1 MFGKNVT
8 LTVLVLLVFLPKI
21 GAGVAHSFDFDYI
34 DKSTVALDMVLEI
47 ENGLVTY
54 NVNETPGEGAETK
67 IPFPYIVNNYQIPH
81 VNSLIFLN
89 ERGDIIFKDV
99 ALSGTFYPTTY
110 FPAGDGSAYLTIEGV
125 CRPTGGDFLNA
136 YPDTKKLY
144 SSEGRVIWEKRAE
157 GYPRVSPNGDYVA
170 VFFASGF
177 EGRITLINKNGNT
190 SEVEGPVGPFHA
202 ISKEGDFLLVGE
214 PTSVPSDWR
223 GGTTIYSATGELITH
238 LDPNFACRSAVHL
251 EGDLNI
257 YGSRK
262 IIVQTGFFIKREN
275 VVEAH
280 GNSYT
285 ITDGL
290 SSERGIQVYD
300 GKGKKLWERKLGK
313 GHPGL
318 RFFVSDNEE
327 YIALIPDLAAG
338 ITVFKSATG
347 GIIRRIKTSKF
358 PYTING
364 GYISNDGNIIFLTY
378 QCGVKSGDYDTGAVI
393 LSGGRVVAE
402 IRLSVLAYGKFS
414 GNLTPDA
421 DMLLLNSSRRATVYK
436 LRFKK

>member
-1 MFGKNVT
+1 
-8 LTVLVLLVFLPKI
+8 
-21 GAGVAHSFDFDYI
+21 VA
-34 DKSTVALDMVLEI
+34 
-47 ENGLVTY
+47 
-54 NVNETPGEGAETK
+54 
-67 IPFPYIVNNYQIPH
+67 IPFRYVLNNYQVPN

-89 ERGDIIFKDV
+89 ERGEIIFKDV
-99 ALSGTFYPTTY
+99 ASSGTFYPTTY
-110 FPAGDGSAYLTIEGV
+110 FPARDGSAYLTIEGV

-144 SSEGRVIWEKRAE
+144 SSEGRLIWEKRAE
-157 GYPRVSPNGDYVA
+157 GYPRISPNGDYVA

-177 EGRITLINKNGNT
+177 EGRITLINKNGNA
-190 SEVEGPVGPFHA
+190 SEVKGPAGPFHA
-202 ISKEGDFLLVGE
+202 ISKEGDFLIVGE
-214 PTSVPSDWR
+214 PTSVPSDWP
-223 GGTTIYSATGELITH
+223 GGTTIYSATGELITQ
-238 LDPNFACRSAVHL
+238 LDPNFACRSAVRL

-262 IIVQTGFFIKREN
+262 IIVQTGFFIKRET
-275 VVEAH
+275 VVDPH

-285 ITDGL
+285 VTDGL

-300 GKGKKLWERKLGK
+300 GKGEKIWERKLGK

-318 RFFVSDNEE
+318 KFFVSDNEE

-347 GIIRRIKTSKF
+347 EIIRRIKTSKF

-364 GYISNDGNIIFLTY
+364 GYISNDGNIILLIY

-393 LSGGRVVAE
+393 LRGERVVAE
-402 IRLSVLAYGKFS
+402 IRLTVLAYGKFS

-421 DMLLLNSSRRATVYK
+421 DMLLLNSSRRANVYK
-436 LRFKK
+436 LHWLR